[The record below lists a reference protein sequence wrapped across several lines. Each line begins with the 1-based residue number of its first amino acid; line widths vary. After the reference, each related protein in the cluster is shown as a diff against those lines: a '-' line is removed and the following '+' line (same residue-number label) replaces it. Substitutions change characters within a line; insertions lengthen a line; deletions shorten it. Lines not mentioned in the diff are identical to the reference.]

1 MPLYEYQCKKCG
13 HRFEL
18 IQSFS
23 AEDPKECP
31 VCQGEVERLIST
43 PARPHFKGSGFY
55 STDYAAKPAASG
67 KSQDGG
73 NSSDWRLRPRRQ
85 GGNFRQSPSRQDR
98 KCAGRVSVHFF
109 HQVGVASR
117 CLSPPVTKDGSK
129 SSPGGTA
136 ENVPVRSAGQAL
148 S

>member
-18 IQSFS
+18 IQSYS
-23 AEDPKECP
+23 AADPKECP

-55 STDYAAKPAASG
+55 STDYAAKPAASQ

-73 NSSDWRLRPRRQ
+73 SSSD
-85 GGNFRQSPSRQDR
+85 GSSSPSD
-98 KCAGRVSVHFF
+98 KGGTTDKAPAAKTESTP
-109 HQVGVASR
+109 
-117 CLSPPVTKDGSK
+117 SPAPSTSSSK
-129 SSPGGTA
+129 S
-136 ENVPVRSAGQAL
+136 E
-148 S
+148 

>member
-23 AEDPKECP
+23 AQDAKECP

-55 STDYAAKPAASG
+55 STDYAAKPAATS
-67 KSQDGG
+67 KSQDGSS
-73 NSSDWRLRPRRQ
+73 SSDGNTAASDK
-85 GGNFRQSPSRQDR
+85 GGSDSGSDKGAAAKTESTSTP
-98 KCAGRVSVHFF
+98 AAP
-109 HQVGVASR
+109 AST
-117 CLSPPVTKDGSK
+117 TKS
-129 SSPGGTA
+129 
-136 ENVPVRSAGQAL
+136 E
-148 S
+148 

>member
-23 AEDPKECP
+23 AQDAKECP

-55 STDYAAKPAASG
+55 STDYAAKPAATS
-67 KSQDGG
+67 KSQDGSS
-73 NSSDWRLRPRRQ
+73 SSDGNIAASDK
-85 GGNFRQSPSRQDR
+85 GGSDKGAAAKTESTSTP
-98 KCAGRVSVHFF
+98 AAP
-109 HQVGVASR
+109 AST
-117 CLSPPVTKDGSK
+117 TKS
-129 SSPGGTA
+129 
-136 ENVPVRSAGQAL
+136 E
-148 S
+148 